1 MLIAHV
7 LYSLGFFQLQSEHCA
22 SKSAYLLH
30 IAQIYDLNCHPD
42 RGSEACTYTAK
53 PTNCSNPYVEPNIYK

>member
-7 LYSLGFFQLQSEHCA
+7 LYILGFFQFRSEHCA
-22 SKSAYLLH
+22 SISADLLH
-30 IAQIYDLNCHPD
+30 IAQIYDLIFHPD

-53 PTNCSNPYVEPNIYK
+53 PTDCSNPYVEPNIYK

>member
-7 LYSLGFFQLQSEHCA
+7 LYSLGFFQLRSENCA
-22 SKSAYLLH
+22 SKSKDLLH
-30 IAQIYDLNCHPD
+30 IVQIYDLICCPD

-53 PTNCSNPYVEPNIYK
+53 PTDCPNPYVEPNIYK